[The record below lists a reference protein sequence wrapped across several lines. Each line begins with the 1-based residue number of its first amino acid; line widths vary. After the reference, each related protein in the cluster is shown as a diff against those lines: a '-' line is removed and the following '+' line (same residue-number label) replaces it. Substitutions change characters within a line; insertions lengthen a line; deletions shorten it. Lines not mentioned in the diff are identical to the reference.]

1 MRGKKDVEREL
12 AVAEAR
18 IESLLERLGGV
29 QDEKLELM
37 SQISKLQDAL
47 ISVRA
52 PVAYMDQQDEKY
64 EAKKPKLS
72 PEALE
77 KNRVFKEFTEGYVNG
92 MEGPL
97 LRTPEDLDDLLVSGI
112 ISEIQPPTSLH
123 GNSES

>member
-1 MRGKKDVEREL
+1 VRGKKDVEREL

-29 QDEKLELM
+29 
-37 SQISKLQDAL
+37 
-47 ISVRA
+47 
-52 PVAYMDQQDEKY
+52 QDEKY